1 MKNRSHNKKRNVG
14 IIYEQLINHMCQCV
28 IKNDEKGILKS
39 KGIIKENFK
48 KESQLHREL
57 KFFNALIQT
66 RGIDASLATS
76 IIQEAK
82 KACQKHFSDE
92 ILEREKSHLI
102 KELNYS
108 FGKGNI
114 FENKIKNYKIL
125 ATVQTLL
132 NEWRKGTQSD
142 FQITT
147 EYEKQLHEW
156 MTSKE
161 PEVIVEETNLV
172 PADVDELTFR
182 LMNEK
187 FNKKYDKLLN
197 NDQKR
202 IIKLF
207 VESKSLENEQELIDT
222 FEEIKLKTTK
232 LLESYHCDNQILSE
246 RYDIVK
252 SKIKKINTNELSEEN
267 VKKFLTLC
275 KLNEELKGEE
285 K

>member
-28 IKNDEKGILKS
+28 IKNDESGIIKS

-48 KESQLHREL
+48 KTSQLHREL

-66 RGIDASLATS
+66 RGIEASLATS

-82 KACQKHFSDE
+82 RACQKHFSDDL
-92 ILEREKSHLI
+92 LEREKSHLI

-114 FENKIKNYKIL
+114 FESKIKNYKIL

-132 NEWRKGTQSD
+132 NEWRKGSQSD

-147 EYEKQLHEW
+147 EYERQLHEW
-156 MTSKE
+156 MTTKE
-161 PEVIVEETNLV
+161 EEVIVETNLV
-172 PADVDELTFR
+172 SPDIDELTFR

-207 VESKSLENEQELIDT
+207 VESKSLENESELIDL
-222 FEEIKLKTTK
+222 FEEIKLKSTK
-232 LLESYHCDNQILSE
+232 LLENYRCDNQMLSE
-246 RYDIVK
+246 SYDIVK
-252 SKIKKINTNELSEEN
+252 HKIKNVKTQEVTEEN
-267 VKKFLTLC
+267 VKRFLTLC
-275 KLNEELKGEE
+275 KLNEELKGDD